1 MSLLRL
7 SLLVLTLSLCIWLA
21 LSNPTMDDY
30 LAFVEAELGKAMDRG
45 EGTQP
50 DRERAVV
57 RSIFRSHSR
66 ELVGSMVRPRTVRQ
80 NWGLA
85 SVYETTLF
93 ASRILVLGIGG
104 RFIPMKGVDEAILRL
119 GRMAF

>member
-7 SLLVLTLSLCIWLA
+7 SLLVMTLSLCVGLA
-21 LSNPTMDDY
+21 LSNPTTDDY
-30 LAFVEAELGKAMDRG
+30 LAFVEAELGKAMDRSDRS
-45 EGTQP
+45 QP

-57 RSIFRSHSR
+57 RSIFRAHSH
-66 ELVGSMVRPRTVRQ
+66 ELVGSMVRPHTVRQ

-85 SVYETTLF
+85 SVYETSLF
-93 ASRILVLGIGG
+93 DSRVLVLGIGG
-104 RFIPMKGVDEAILRL
+104 RFIPIKGVDEAVLRL

>member
-7 SLLVLTLSLCIWLA
+7 SLLVTTLSLCVGLA
-21 LSNPTMDDY
+21 LYNPTMDDY
-30 LAFVEAELGKAMDRG
+30 LAFVEAELGKAMDRSDPS
-45 EGTQP
+45 QA
-50 DRERAVV
+50 DRERVVV
-57 RSIFRSHSR
+57 RSIFRAHSH
-66 ELVGSMVRPRTVRQ
+66 ELVGSLVRPRTVRQ

-93 ASRILVLGIGG
+93 GSRILVLGIGG

>member
-7 SLLVLTLSLCIWLA
+7 SLLVMTLSLCVGLA
-21 LSNPTMDDY
+21 LYNPTMDDY
-30 LAFVEAELGKAMDRG
+30 LAFVEAELGKAMDRSDR
-45 EGTQP
+45 TQP
-50 DRERAVV
+50 ERERAVV
-57 RSIFRSHSR
+57 RAIFRSHSH
-66 ELVGSMVRPRTVRQ
+66 ELVGR
-80 NWGLA
+80 LA

-93 ASRILVLGIGG
+93 DSQILVLGVAG

>member
-7 SLLVLTLSLCIWLA
+7 SLLVLTLSLCVGLA
-21 LSNPTMDDY
+21 LSNPAMDDY
-30 LAFVEAELGKAMDRG
+30 LAFVEAELGKAMDRSDRSR
-45 EGTQP
+45 P
-50 DRERAVV
+50 DRERDMV

-66 ELVGSMVRPRTVRQ
+66 ELVESLVRPRTVRR

-85 SVYETTLF
+85 SLYDTTLF
-93 ASRILVLGIGG
+93 DTRVVVLGIGG
-104 RFIPMKGVDEAILRL
+104 RFIPVKGVDEAVLRL

>member
-93 ASRILVLGIGG
+93 DSRILVLGIGG

>member
-7 SLLVLTLSLCIWLA
+7 GLLVLTLSLCIWLA

-66 ELVGSMVRPRTVRQ
+66 ELVGSVVRPRTARQ

-93 ASRILVLGIGG
+93 DSRILVLGIGG